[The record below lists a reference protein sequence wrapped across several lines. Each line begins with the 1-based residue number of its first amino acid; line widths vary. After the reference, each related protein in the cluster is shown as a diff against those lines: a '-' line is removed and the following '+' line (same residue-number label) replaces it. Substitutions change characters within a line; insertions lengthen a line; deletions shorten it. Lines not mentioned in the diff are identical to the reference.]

1 MNVTLKRQ
9 LGLWACIS
17 LVAGSVIGS
26 GIFMKPATMAAQLG
40 SPLLLLGVW
49 VLGGIISIFGGMI
62 NSEIGAMLPVTGG
75 QYSWFRIMYG
85 KFLAFLFGWASFI
98 VINTAAIAAIAFI
111 FAQYTT
117 YFIDLPHL
125 AEETEQ
131 SIVLTIPLIGK
142 LYPLQNMG
150 VKALAI
156 ILIIAVTAINHRSV
170 KAGGSIQVL
179 FTFLKVAALL
189 FLIGG
194 IFFFGKGDVDNLIT
208 NSVDMEASSIL
219 VTLGV
224 VAAMSGALSAYDGW
238 NNLGFAA
245 GEIRDPQNNI
255 PRSLIWGL
263 VICMVL
269 YVLTTEAYLYMM
281 PIDEVKNSKLVAT
294 DALSR
299 VMGAVGVSVVAA
311 LIMISTAGAVNGNVL
326 PCARVTYAMAED
338 GLFFRS
344 AGKTHTKFHTPY
356 ISLWLQAI
364 WSCIFVI
371 TGSFDMLMDLFV
383 FVTWIFYGF
392 AGYGI
397 FILRKKM
404 PDAERPY
411 KLKGYPWVPIV
422 FIAFALF
429 YFVLTLYNDIS
440 NYVIGKTEIIYS
452 ALGLL
457 LLAAG
462 LPFYWWWNRKG
473 NVDKVVR
480 VDKVDK
486 ENIR

>member
-1 MNVTLKRQ
+1 MEGLLKRQ

-49 VLGGIISIFGGMI
+49 IFGGIISIFGGMI

-85 KFLAFLFGWASFI
+85 RFFAFMFGWASYI

-117 YFIDLPHL
+117 YFITLPHFDP
-125 AEETEQ
+125 ETET
-131 SIVLTIPLIGK
+131 SIALTIPMVGK
-142 LYPLQNMG
+142 LYPLQNIG
-150 VKALAI
+150 IKALAI
-156 ILIIAVTAINHRSV
+156 MLIVAVTAINHRSV
-170 KAGGSIQVL
+170 KAGGRVQVL

-189 FLIGG
+189 FLIAG
-194 IFFFGKGDVDNLIT
+194 IFFFGNGDVNNLVR
-208 NSVDMEASSIL
+208 NSVDMETSSLL
-219 VTLGV
+219 VTMGA

-245 GEIRDPQNNI
+245 GEIRDPQKNI

-263 VICMVL
+263 IICMAL

-281 PIDEVKNSKLVAT
+281 PIDEMKNSKLVAT

-299 VMGAVGVSVVAA
+299 VMGAGGVSVVAA

-326 PCARVTYAMAED
+326 PCSRVTFAMAED
-338 GLFFRS
+338 KLFLKA
-344 AGKTHTKFHTPY
+344 AGRTHKRFHTPHV
-356 ISLWLQAI
+356 SLWLQAA
-364 WSCIFVI
+364 WSCLFVI
-371 TGSFDMLMDLFV
+371 SGSFDMLMDLFV

-404 PDAERPY
+404 PDAVRPY
-411 KLKGYPWVPIV
+411 RMKGYPWIPVV
-422 FIAFALF
+422 FIAFSVF
-429 YFVLTLYNDIS
+429 YFFLTLYNDIN
-440 NYVIGKTEIIYS
+440 NYREEKTEVVYS
-452 ALGLL
+452 ALGLML
-457 LLAAG
+457 LVAG
-462 LPFYWWWNRKG
+462 LPFYWWWNRRRKINTDRG
-473 NVDKVVR
+473 
-480 VDKVDK
+480 
-486 ENIR
+486 